1 MHFLKNH
8 AMKFKCVLYTW
19 DDIQKLCKKLSEKIK
34 KSGYSPDV
42 VVAIARGG
50 WIPARIV
57 CDHLDIKDL
66 YSVKTEHWGV
76 VATKT
81 GEAKITQPLNVN
93 LEGKKVLIVDDVADT
108 GDTIR
113 VVLEHVREL
122 SPSDVKVAVVDYKK
136 TSKFLPDFYAAEMEN
151 WKWIVYPW
159 SIKEDLRSLIEKAG
173 AKTVEEAV
181 RVLKEEFDVVVE
193 EELVKDAFSDC

>member
-1 MHFLKNH
+1 
-8 AMKFKCVLYTW
+8 MKFKCVLYTW

-193 EELVKDAFSDC
+193 EELVKDVLSDC

>member
-1 MHFLKNH
+1 
-8 AMKFKCVLYTW
+8 MKFKCVLYTW

>member
-1 MHFLKNH
+1 
-8 AMKFKCVLYTW
+8 MKFKCVLYTW

-113 VVLEHVREL
+113 LVLEHVREL

-193 EELVKDAFSDC
+193 EELVKDALSDC

>member
-1 MHFLKNH
+1 
-8 AMKFKCVLYTW
+8 MKFKCVLYTW

-50 WIPARIV
+50 WIPARMV

-193 EELVKDAFSDC
+193 EELVKDALSDC